1 MDFELRGK
9 LVLVTGGSRGIGKAI
24 ALMLADQG
32 ADLIICGRNQDT
44 LNSAVKDIQ
53 LKGSQA
59 WGFQADVSKSNEIE
73 MLFQK
78 VSTLDRGVN
87 ILVNNAVTST
97 SARFDQLTDEEF
109 VYHIEVKLMAYIRI
123 ARIALEQM
131 KKAGNGRIV
140 NIGGMTARIVAPL
153 RMTSI

>member
-1 MDFELRGK
+1 
-9 LVLVTGGSRGIGKAI
+9 
-24 ALMLADQG
+24 MLADQG

-53 LKGSQA
+53 LKGGQA
-59 WGFQADVSKSNEIE
+59 WGFQADVSKCNEIE

-78 VSTLDRGVN
+78 VSTLGRGVN

-123 ARIALEQM
+123 ARIVRANE
-131 KKAGNGRIV
+131 KSR
-140 NIGGMTARIVAPL
+140 
-153 RMTSI
+153 